1 MKLRRCHENTESKP
15 GRRGPRGRRG
25 RIPVGQLTANPWGL
39 YDMLGNVEEWCVDT
53 HGVGYTRGILP
64 TATPNY
70 EYGFRVA
77 CAIP

>member
-1 MKLRRCHENTESKP
+1 
-15 GRRGPRGRRG
+15 
-25 RIPVGQLTANPWGL
+25 
-39 YDMLGNVEEWCVDT
+39 MLGNVEEWCVDT